1 MSCALAC
8 VRAYVL
14 SRGDCS
20 GVCSER
26 VCVCLLA
33 DLDSGLSHEH
43 APRPSIRKARL
54 HQVSRCHRT
63 ICQMCVY
70 KWTNKHQ
77 HRSALEEDER
87 DLGVRNEEEGQR
99 LNHWF
104 LTWGSQSLQGSQ
116 DKSDGSG
123 DDEKRWESEHF
134 FQSHS
139 LFILFVFCI
148 LFFYCLNSRSGFISF
163 F

>member
-1 MSCALAC
+1 MCSPAATAAEC
-8 VRAYVL
+8 VR
-14 SRGDCS
+14 S
-20 GVCSER
+20 GC
-26 VCVCLLA
+26 VCVSSGRPWLRSVTRTRSEA
-33 DLDSGLSHEH
+33 VHTESETPSGLPMS
-43 APRPSIRKARL
+43 SY
-54 HQVSRCHRT
+54 T